1 MDILKFCEI
10 CFRRPNEVGTLL
22 ISSCRHMVCRRCT
35 GGGSRTN
42 CAVCQ
47 REARII
53 ELNDETMPEQLKE
66 YFDQSDQLTKSYK
79 VTQFQME
86 KMDKYIAGKVHLLA
100 KYEEK
105 KKTMKKL
112 KDHSDALKKAILEET
127 TLIRKLYERRKSP
140 GGSARNTPSSAN
152 LAAGGSSE
160 SLRVATLERNMQK
173 LAVKRTRTPATSS
186 SESDLAT
193 TRPQS
198 SKSSGSKRTP
208 VSSPDD
214 VFKVPTYSP
223 SLGRVPSSAELP
235 ASTRDRIYQQ
245 QVRNMDKA
253 MSLPSGSNLKVK
265 NRGSD
270 IERARNMHF

>member
-1 MDILKFCEI
+1 MNVLKFCEL

-22 ISSCRHMVCRRCT
+22 ISSCRHMVCRRCVT
-35 GGGSRTN
+35 GSATA
-42 CAVCQ
+42 CSVCQ

-53 ELNDETMPEQLKE
+53 ELNDATMPEQLKE

-86 KMDKYIAGKVHLLA
+86 KMDKFIAGKVHLLA

-112 KDHSDALKKAILEET
+112 KEHSDALKKAILEET
-127 TLIRKLYERRKSP
+127 ALIRKLYERRKSP
-140 GGSARNTPSSAN
+140 GGSRSTPSSSTS
-152 LAAGGSSE
+152 AAGGSTE

-173 LAVKRTRTPATSS
+173 LTVKRTRTPATSS
-186 SESDLAT
+186 SESDLA
-193 TRPQS
+193 

-208 VSSPDD
+208 VSSPDE

-223 SLGRVPSSAELP
+223 SLRRVPSSAELP

-253 MSLPSGSNLKVK
+253 MSLPVGPKLKVK